1 MAHGAFHLLWGGNW
15 LSTRCPLRRN
25 TRTSILKEVH
35 GRVAFNW
42 AAKKNELSDSHPAVL
57 FPLVHCDTLPLLES
71 LRAFQKLQFLIQ
83 SLSRLPSQVFLVG
96 KLERKFEQKLAFPGK
111 LLSSPAHG
119 FQLELG
125 MLNL

>member
-42 AAKKNELSDSHPAVL
+42 AAKKNKLPVSHPAVL

-83 SLSRLPSQVFLVG
+83 SLSRLPSQAFLVG
-96 KLERKFEQKLAFPGK
+96 KLQRKFEQKLAFLGK
-111 LLSSPAHG
+111 LLSSSARR
-119 FQLELG
+119 F
-125 MLNL
+125 